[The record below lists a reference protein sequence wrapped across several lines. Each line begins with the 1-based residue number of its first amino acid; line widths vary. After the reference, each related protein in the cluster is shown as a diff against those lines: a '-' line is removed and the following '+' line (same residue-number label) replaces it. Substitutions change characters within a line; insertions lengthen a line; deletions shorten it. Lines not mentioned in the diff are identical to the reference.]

1 MNKTIHFSFI
11 GGDLRQKSVMQ
22 HLADEG
28 HKVYVYGFSE
38 QLLSDAPGIDC
49 MSSLEACIKHAEVV
63 VLPLPY
69 GKEDDINAPFSD
81 KKIHTSDLLRC
92 MDDKQLLFAGKVD
105 ERLKTLAALYNVH
118 PIDYMAREELAV
130 RNAIPTAEGALEI
143 AMSETPYTLHGANC
157 LVIGYG
163 RIGKIL
169 SKDLQSLGAYTYV
182 AARKHADLA
191 WIKANAMM
199 PVPLAVLDH
208 FIDIFDI
215 IFNTA
220 PAPILDYKLLSLIQ
234 KDCLVIDLASTP
246 GGVDFEAAGQ
256 LGRKV
261 IKALSLPGKVAPNTA
276 GEIIKD
282 TIVNILE
289 ELGV

>member
-1 MNKTIHFSFI
+1 MNKIIHFSFI
-11 GGDLRQKSVMQ
+11 GGDLRQKSVMCS
-22 HLADEG
+22 LANDG
-28 HKVYVYGFSE
+28 HKVCSFGFSK
-38 QLLSDAPGIDC
+38 QLLSDAPFIIC
-49 MSSLEACIKHAEVV
+49 SPNLEECVKHADVV
-63 VLPLPY
+63 ILPLPY
-69 GKEDDINAPFSD
+69 GKEDYLNAPFSD
-81 KKIHTSDLLRC
+81 DKIHTSDLLRC

-105 ERLKTLAALYNVH
+105 ERLKTLAALYNLH
-118 PIDYMAREELAV
+118 PIDYMEREELAV
-130 RNAIPTAEGALEI
+130 CNAIPTAEGALEI

-169 SKDLQSLGAYTYV
+169 SKDLQALGAYTYI

-191 WIKANAMM
+191 WIKANAMI
-199 PVPLAVLDH
+199 PVPLPVLEH
-208 FIDIFDI
+208 FINIFDI

-220 PAPILDYKLLSLIQ
+220 PAPLLDYKRLSLLQ
-234 KDCLVIDLASTP
+234 KDCLVIDLASPP